1 MSAIFILIPLGV
13 VLLAVAVA
21 AFIWAVD
28 HDQFEDLDRE
38 GSRLLF
44 DDDDEQPPSS

>member
-1 MSAIFILIPLGV
+1 VSAIFILIPLGV
-13 VLLAVAVA
+13 VLLAAAVA

-44 DDDDEQPPSS
+44 DDDDDPPSS

>member
-44 DDDDEQPPSS
+44 DDDEQPPSS